1 MTDKARAD
9 AHAAD
14 AHPAVAHSDGA
25 HSEGTR
31 SDDAHSDGAR
41 SEAVR
46 SEGAPTAG
54 TGTDGGRTDAP
65 VHGTWEPLPAARW
78 EDAFLSGNGTHGVMV
93 FGDPNDDRV
102 IVNHHRLIRPNGS
115 AKARPP
121 ELADRLADVQD
132 RLLAGDMSAGEDFT
146 DGRPLLWVQPFHPAF
161 QVRLRRPAE
170 EWRAYRRE
178 ADFTTGAVRAECG
191 DRRSEVFV
199 SRADDVIAQ
208 YVTASDLAA
217 EVTLDHRLAGAP
229 AGLAVG
235 HGAVRTPEGALLTLR
250 ARYPG
255 SDLAYTGV
263 TLLVTDGRTRPAFPG
278 VRVEGARSM
287 LLLTRVHRHP
297 GELDVLAEVRALRE
311 LLPEAGHGAE
321 GIGHAYTHLLARH
334 TALHRAAYLRV
345 TLDLH
350 AEPSERALP
359 GSELVRR
366 PKSPALLERLFAAG
380 RHHLL
385 SAAGTLPPRLT
396 GLWSGDWDTAWSGA
410 FTTDANLNLQTASA
424 AAAALPEVTEAH
436 AALVHSQLPH
446 WRDNA
451 RAVFGAR
458 GVVAPAHTDGESG
471 HIYHLSRAYP
481 LHVWTAGADWLLKPL
496 VDHDE
501 TRGERDPRMAAALAE
516 VACFY
521 EDFLTRTDD
530 DGHLVIVPSYSPENR
545 PANASWVTVNAAM
558 DLSAARHA
566 LRTAAE
572 YHPGPDA
579 ERWRSLADRLPPH
592 RINAEGALAE
602 WARPG
607 LLDTYDHR
615 HLSHLYGVWPL
626 DEINPYDTP
635 ELAAAAHRALE
646 LRGAEND
653 SAHGH
658 LHHALVAA
666 RLRDAERVAAA
677 LDNILAGDFFH
688 VSLMSGHYPNRQ
700 VYNADAAHA
709 LPAVLI
715 EALIQSTPERLVLL
729 PALPAGLPSG
739 ELRGIRTR
747 FGAEADL
754 TWTPEGARAVLR
766 PGRTCRIELQTSAGA
781 RPLSLSAGEDRVLTL
796 GPR

>member
-1 MTDKARAD
+1 MTD
-9 AHAAD
+9 
-14 AHPAVAHSDGA
+14 
-25 HSEGTR
+25 GTR
-31 SDDAHSDGAR
+31 TGTHADRPGTEDGR
-41 SEAVR
+41 R
-46 SEGAPTAG
+46 PG
-54 TGTDGGRTDAP
+54 TGGGRGSGTGGGRGSAL
-65 VHGTWEPLPAARW
+65 VHGTWEPRPAARW
-78 EDAFLSGNGTHGVMV
+78 EDAFLSGNGTHGAMV

-102 IVNHHRLIRPNGS
+102 IVNHHRLVRPNGS
-115 AKARPP
+115 AAARPL
-121 ELADRLADVQD
+121 ELAGRLADLQD
-132 RLLAGDMSAGEDFT
+132 RLLAGDVKAGEDFT

-161 QVRLRRPAE
+161 QVRVRRPAE
-170 EWRAYRRE
+170 ESRGYRRD
-178 ADFTTGAVRAECG
+178 ADFTTGVVRSVCG
-191 DRRSEVFV
+191 DRRGEVFV
-199 SRADDVIAQ
+199 SRADDMIAQ
-208 YVTASDLAA
+208 YVTAPGPTA

-229 AGLAVG
+229 ADLAVEN
-235 HGAVRTPEGALLTLR
+235 GAVHTPEGALLTLR

-263 TLLVTDGRTRPAFPG
+263 TLLVTDGVVRDALPG
-278 VRVEGARSM
+278 VRVEGARSL
-287 LLLTRVHRHP
+287 LLLTRVSRHP
-297 GELDVLAEVRALRE
+297 GDPDVLAEVRALRE
-311 LLPEAGHGAE
+311 PLPDAGHGAE
-321 GIGHAYTHLLARH
+321 GIEYAYTHLLARH

-350 AEPSERALP
+350 ADPAERALS
-359 GSELVRR
+359 GSELLGR

-396 GLWSGDWDTAWSGA
+396 GLWTGDWDTAWSGA

-436 AALVHSQLPH
+436 AALVHGQLPH

-451 RAVFGAR
+451 RAVFGTR
-458 GVVAPAHTDGESG
+458 GAVAPAHTDGESG
-471 HIYHLSRAYP
+471 HVYHLSRAYP

-501 TRGERDPRMAAALAE
+501 TRGARDPRLAAALAE
-516 VACFY
+516 TARFY
-521 EDFLTRTDD
+521 EDFLTRTDE
-530 DGHLVIVPSYSPENR
+530 DGRLVIVPSYSPENR

-566 LRTAAE
+566 LCTAAA

-579 ERWRSLADRLPPH
+579 ERWRALAGRLPPH
-592 RINAEGALAE
+592 RVNAEGALAE

-635 ELAAAAHRALE
+635 RLAAAAHRALV

-666 RLRDAERVAAA
+666 RLRDAERVANA
-677 LDNILAGDFFH
+677 LGNVLAGDFFH
-688 VSLMSGHYPNRQ
+688 VSLMSGHYPRRH
-700 VYNADAAHA
+700 VYNADAAHT

-715 EALIQSTPERLVLL
+715 EALIQSTPRRLVLL
-729 PALPAGLPSG
+729 PALPAGLRSG

-747 FGAEADL
+747 FGAHVDL
-754 TWTPEGARAVLR
+754 TWTPEGATAVLR
-766 PGRTCRIELQTSAGA
+766 PGRTCRVELVTSSGA
-781 RPLSLSAGEDRVLTL
+781 TPLSLNAGEDRVLTL

>member
-1 MTDKARAD
+1 MTDNARAD
-9 AHAAD
+9 AQAAD
-14 AHPAVAHSDGA
+14 AHAHSTRTD
-25 HSEGTR
+25 SDGTR
-31 SDDAHSDGAR
+31 
-41 SEAVR
+41 
-46 SEGAPTAG
+46 
-54 TGTDGGRTDAP
+54 TDGGPTAAP
-65 VHGTWEPLPAARW
+65 VHGTWEPLPATRW
-78 EDAFLSGNGTHGVMV
+78 EDAFLSGNGTHGAMV

-102 IVNHHRLIRPNGS
+102 IVNHHRLVRPNGS
-115 AKARPP
+115 ADARPP

-132 RLLAGDMSAGEDFT
+132 RLLAGDVSAGEDFT

-161 QVRLRRPAE
+161 QVRLRRPRDLVHTEGVRRPAE
-170 EWRAYRRE
+170 ERRAYRRE
-178 ADFTTGAVRAECG
+178 ADFTTGVVRAVCG

-208 YVTASDLAA
+208 YVTATGLAA
-217 EVTLDHRLAGAP
+217 EVTLDHRLPGAP
-229 AGLAVG
+229 ADLAVG

-255 SDLAYTGV
+255 SDLGYTGV
-263 TLLVTDGRTRPAFPG
+263 TLLVTDGRTRPELPG

-287 LLLTRVHRHP
+287 LLLTRVRRHP
-297 GELDVLAEVRALRE
+297 GETDVLAEVRALRE
-311 LLPEAGHGAE
+311 LLPDAGHGAE
-321 GIGHAYTHLLARH
+321 DIERAYAHLLARH

-350 AEPSERALP
+350 ADPAERALP

-380 RHHLL
+380 RYHLL

-396 GLWSGDWDTAWSGA
+396 GIWTGDWDTAWSGA

-436 AALVHSQLPH
+436 AALIHGQLPH

-458 GVVAPAHTDGESG
+458 GAVAPAHTDGESG
-471 HIYHLSRAYP
+471 HIYHLSREYP

-501 TRGERDPRMAAALAE
+501 TRGERDPRLAAALTE
-516 VACFY
+516 VARFY
-521 EDFLTRTDD
+521 EDFLTRTDE

-579 ERWRSLADRLPPH
+579 ERRRALADRLPPH

-646 LRGAEND
+646 LRDAEND

-677 LDNILAGDFFH
+677 LDNVLAGDFFH
-688 VSLMSGHYPNRQ
+688 VSLMSGHYPNRH
-700 VYNADAAHA
+700 VYNADAAHT

-715 EALIQSTPERLVLL
+715 EALIQSTPRRLVLL

-754 TWTPEGARAVLR
+754 IWTPDGARAVLR
-766 PGRTCRIELQTSAGA
+766 PGRSCRIELQTSTGA